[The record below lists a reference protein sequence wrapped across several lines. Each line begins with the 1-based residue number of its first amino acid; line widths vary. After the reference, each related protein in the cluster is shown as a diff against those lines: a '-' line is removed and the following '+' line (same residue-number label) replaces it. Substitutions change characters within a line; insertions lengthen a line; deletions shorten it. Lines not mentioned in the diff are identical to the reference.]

1 MSDRPQ
7 NEEPMSIS
15 EAAADW
21 LVLIRAGEMSDEEKL
36 AYIHWLKESP
46 DHIRE
51 ILELVSLE
59 QLLRQTHP
67 SDPQAQL
74 DEASKV
80 IDLELPAEK
89 CER

>member
-1 MSDRPQ
+1 
-7 NEEPMSIS
+7 MSIS

-74 DEASKV
+74 DEVSKV